1 MRKGMSLEEIP
12 EMGRPLPLTPSPLA
26 ERGNPSAKDH
36 HPLVAGVDGCTAGW
50 LYVLAESPEPGRLRF
65 REMRLAADFP
75 ALLEATA
82 ACDAVAVDV
91 PIGLSA
97 DGRRAADYA
106 ARRVLGPR
114 RSSVFPPPA
123 RALLSMEG
131 GYWELNA
138 ASKAIRA
145 GISRQTYNI
154 LGKIRDADRA
164 MTAALQS
171 RLTESHPEVT
181 FWALNGGSPL
191 AHNKKR
197 PEGRAQRLAL
207 LQGIFGASADT
218 LSPPRGAAWDD
229 LYDAAVLAWTASRV
243 AYGVERRLPEAAE
256 LDAKGLR
263 MEIVY

>member
-1 MRKGMSLEEIP
+1 
-12 EMGRPLPLTPSPLA
+12 MGRPLPPAPSAAPPLGKRPLA
-26 ERGNPSAKDH
+26 ERGSPKSDAG
-36 HPLVAGVDGCTAGW
+36 LAMVAGADGCTAGW
-50 LYVLAESPEPGRLRF
+50 LYVVAEARGPGSLAYRG
-65 REMRLAADFP
+65 MGLAVDFP
-75 ALLEATA
+75 ALIEATA

-97 DGRRAADYA
+97 DGRREADYA
-106 ARRVLGPR
+106 ARRCLGPR

-145 GISRQTYNI
+145 GISQQTYNI

-164 MTAALQS
+164 MTPALQS
-171 RLTESHPEVT
+171 RVTESHPEVS
-181 FWALNGGSPL
+181 FWALNGGEAL

-197 PEGRAQRLAL
+197 PEGRAHRLL
-207 LQGIFGASADT
+207 LLERVFGESAGT
-218 LSPPRGAAWDD
+218 LSPPRGAGWDD

-243 AYGVERRLPEAAE
+243 ANGVESRLPETPE
-256 LDAKGLR
+256 VDAKGLR